1 MANSAFDPLSN
12 DPFAATPQPTP
23 VAITPVQSANPSTQ
37 WGLEQQ
43 GSHGQEQAPFA
54 DPGGQDDILL
64 QFNNTNISAA
74 KTAPVPVDVTQTRRM
89 RADSH
94 ASGASS
100 IGSRSARSGSRNN
113 VLDDMTIA
121 PPPSPPIVK
130 DYTLSAFHAEVDINP
145 KPPPDWDLVK
155 HSGHILARISLRTL
169 VMKKW
174 KQIFWIAY
182 GDHTLLFF
190 KTKDH
195 FEDWAMDPNLS
206 GRQREEK
213 IKLRVD
219 FRHPSKSTSRDTEKI
234 KGFQASVVKGK
245 YYKSNG
251 ML

>member
-1 MANSAFDPLSN
+1 MNSAFDPLRN
-12 DPFAATPQPTP
+12 DPFAAAAPQPTP
-23 VAITPVQSANPSTQ
+23 VAITTVQSAHPNTQ

-43 GSHGQEQAPFA
+43 GPYGQQQAPLA
-54 DPGGQDDILL
+54 GPGDHDDILL

-74 KTAPVPVDVTQTRRM
+74 PVPVDVTQARRK

-113 VLDDMTIA
+113 VLDDMAIA
-121 PPPSPPIVK
+121 PPPERPIGK
-130 DYTLSAFHAEVDINP
+130 DYTLSAFNAEVELSP
-145 KPPPDWDLVK
+145 KPPPDWDLIK
-155 HSGHILARISLRTL
+155 HSGFILARISMRTL

-190 KTKDH
+190 KTRVH
-195 FEDWAMDPNLS
+195 FENWVMDPNLS
-206 GRQREEK
+206 GRQRDELV
-213 IKLRVD
+213 KLRVD
-219 FRHPSKSTSRDTEKI
+219 FRHPSESTRKDTEKI
-234 KGFQASVVKGK
+234 KGFQASAVKGK

-251 ML
+251 NL